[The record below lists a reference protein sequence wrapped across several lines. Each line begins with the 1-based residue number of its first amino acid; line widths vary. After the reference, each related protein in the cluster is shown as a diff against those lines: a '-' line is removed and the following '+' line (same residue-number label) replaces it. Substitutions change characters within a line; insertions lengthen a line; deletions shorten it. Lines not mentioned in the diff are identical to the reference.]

1 MRGQVVFPERLNC
14 SRSTLSSAGQRE
26 EAFKAVYL
34 RQMCDK
40 CQRGFNYSFFVAKFY
55 TLKLWVCKL
64 HCSLQNSQFHILYF
78 LLPVVR
84 GALEHIPSMHGLKAG
99 RHLGEASCQ
108 SSLQSTFCMF
118 SHSSVFTDESET
130 RALVHLHKR
139 QHRNMTFKYK
149 CSEVVQRGTSCP
161 VL

>member
-14 SRSTLSSAGQRE
+14 SSSTLSSAGQKE

-40 CQRGFNYSFFVAKFY
+40 CQRGLITVFFVAKFY
-55 TLKLWVCKL
+55 TLKLWVCNL
-64 HCSLQNSQFHILYF
+64 HCSQQNSQFHILYF
-78 LLPVVR
+78 LLSVVR
-84 GALEHIPSMHGLKAG
+84 GALEHIPSMHGMKAG

-118 SHSSVFTDESET
+118 SHSSVFTEEPET
-130 RALVHLHKR
+130 RAPVHLHKR
-139 QHRNMTFKYK
+139 QRGNMTFKYNR
-149 CSEVVQRGTSCP
+149 SEVVQRGTSHP